1 MTEATPDM
9 VTVPREPTPEMIE
22 AGRMNIYDQSGDTRA
37 DEVYADMIAAAPAH
51 QPDAQAI
58 RNAALDE
65 AKQVCHDQIKIFLS
79 ERYKVGQ
86 PLSSMMERFAC
97 EQCADAI
104 EALKGTKP

>member
-65 AKQVCHDQIKIFLS
+65 AKQAVRECINHPPIFDGT
-79 ERYKVGQ
+79 ED
-86 PLSSMMERFAC
+86 
-97 EQCADAI
+97 ADGIYDGAI
-104 EALKGTKP
+104 ESAHAAIEVLKGSKP